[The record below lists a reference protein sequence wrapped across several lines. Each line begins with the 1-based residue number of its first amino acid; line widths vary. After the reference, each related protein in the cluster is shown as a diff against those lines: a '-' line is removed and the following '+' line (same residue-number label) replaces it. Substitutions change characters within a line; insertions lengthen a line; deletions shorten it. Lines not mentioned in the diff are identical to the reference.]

1 MNNQQTHIHSR
12 PAVVR
17 RFWRGSSTIIAATI
31 AVVLAGCAAVGTDFE
46 PPTAKVP
53 TEWRESAIVAS
64 DADASVSADW
74 WEHLDDPVL
83 NRLIERALVSGLDV
97 RESFSRLREA
107 RARRGVTAAGQFP
120 TIEAG
125 ASYWRS
131 RDSERTAAGALAR
144 ESDYYSAGLDAAWE
158 IDLWGRVRR
167 AVEAAD
173 AELAAS
179 VEDTRDVTR
188 LLAAE
193 TALVY
198 VELRSFQRRVEL
210 ARTNVD
216 LQQQTLQLVA
226 ARFDAGLVGE
236 RDLAQ
241 AATNVA
247 VTRSRVPALEAG
259 WRAAENRLAVLLGVA
274 PAALVNEL
282 DRVRPIPVPPAEAVV
297 QLPAELVRN
306 RPDVRR
312 AERFAA
318 AEHARIGV
326 AKAELYP
333 RFALAGSL
341 SVSAEKADD
350 LFRGGSDGFGFGP
363 SVRWNLFDR
372 GRLRRQVE
380 VQDARAEQ
388 ALIQWERTVLIA
400 VEETEN
406 AMTGFLRGQSRR
418 ESLLEAAAQARHAVE
433 LAQFEYN
440 EGLSDFQAVLDS
452 QRALALLDDELAQT
466 DAGIATQFIALQK
479 ALGG

>member
-1 MNNQQTHIHSR
+1 MNIQQSYSHSLLS
-12 PAVVR
+12 AIR
-17 RFWRGSSTIIAATI
+17 RFWRTPSITLAATLS
-31 AVVLAGCAAVGTDFE
+31 VFLAGCTAVGTDFE
-46 PPTAKVP
+46 APTANVP
-53 TEWRESAIVAS
+53 TEWRESAILAA
-64 DADASVSADW
+64 DADASDSADW
-74 WEHLDDPVL
+74 WEHLHDPVL

-97 RESFSRLREA
+97 RESFARLREA
-107 RARRGVTAAGQFP
+107 RARRGVTAAEQFP
-120 TIEAG
+120 TVEAG

-131 RDSERTAAGALAR
+131 RESERTAAGALAR

-158 IDLWGRVRR
+158 IDLSGRVRR

-179 VEDTRDVTR
+179 VEDTRDVAR

-193 TALVY
+193 TAFVY
-198 VELRSFQRRVEL
+198 VELRSYQRRVEL
-210 ARTNVD
+210 ARTNVS
-216 LQQQTLQLVA
+216 LQQQTLELVT

-274 PAALVNEL
+274 PTALANEL
-282 DRVRPIPVPPAEAVV
+282 DLARPIPVPPTEAVV
-297 QLPAELVRN
+297 QMPAELVRN

-333 RFALAGSL
+333 RFALSGSL
-341 SVSAEKADD
+341 SVSAEKASD
-350 LFRGGSDGFGFGP
+350 LFRSGSDGFGIGP

-372 GRLRRQVE
+372 GRLHRQVE

-388 ALIQWERTVLIA
+388 ALIQWERTVLVA

-452 QRALALLDDELAQT
+452 QRALATLDDELAQT

>member
-1 MNNQQTHIHSR
+1 
-12 PAVVR
+12 
-17 RFWRGSSTIIAATI
+17 
-31 AVVLAGCAAVGTDFE
+31 
-46 PPTAKVP
+46 
-53 TEWRESAIVAS
+53 
-64 DADASVSADW
+64 
-74 WEHLDDPVL
+74 
-83 NRLIERALVSGLDV
+83 LIERALASGLDV
-97 RESFSRLREA
+97 REAFARLREA
-107 RARRGVTAAGQFP
+107 RARRGVAAGERFP

-125 ASYWRS
+125 ASYRRS
-131 RDSERTAAGALAR
+131 RESERTALGALSR
-144 ESDYYSAGLDAAWE
+144 ESDHYAVGLDAAWE
-158 IDLWGRVRR
+158 IDLWGRIRR
-167 AVEAAD
+167 VVEAAD

-179 VEDTRDVTR
+179 VEDTHDVAR

-193 TALVY
+193 TAFVY
-198 VELRSFQRRVEL
+198 VELRAFQHRVAL

-216 LQQQTLQLVA
+216 LQQQTLELVA

-247 VTRSRVPALEAG
+247 VTRSRVPAFEAG
-259 WRAAENRLAVLLGVA
+259 RRAAENRLSVLLGVA
-274 PAALVNEL
+274 PGSLADEL
-282 DRVRPIPVPPAEAVV
+282 DPARPIPVPPGKAVL
-297 QLPAELVRN
+297 QMPAELIRK

-312 AERFAA
+312 AERIAA

-326 AKAELYP
+326 ATAELYP
-333 RFALAGSL
+333 RFALSGSL
-341 SVSAEKADD
+341 SVSAEDASD
-350 LFRGGSDGFGFGP
+350 LFRSGSDGFGIGP
-363 SVRWNLFDR
+363 SLRWNLFDR

-388 ALIQWERTVLIA
+388 ALIRWERTVLTA

-406 AMTGFLRGQSRR
+406 AMTGFVRGQSRR
-418 ESLLEAAAQARHAVE
+418 ESLLEAAAQARRAVE

-452 QRALALLDDELAQT
+452 QRALAQLDDELAQT